1 MRLTLTLLSLVL
13 FAPAAVRA
21 DGPRPSPSPS
31 PAAQAKKEKDKK
43 AKPAEPAKVFTNE
56 DLKSAG
62 SGQGSVTFLPERP
75 DAGAEPVE
83 SRNAGSESGVSTGS
97 SGDSSE
103 SGESR
108 NAASETGTPTDEQ
121 SWRTK
126 ASEQRELIKNA
137 EHEIRRLEDQLRDLE
152 LDRDPN
158 PPDLLDPQRLQKRE
172 ALKAETRTQLETT
185 RAQLETARQAFEN
198 LEREARLAGV
208 PPAWLEER

>member
-1 MRLTLTLLSLVL
+1 MRVTLTLLSLLLV
-13 FAPAAVRA
+13 APAVARA

-31 PAAQAKKEKDKK
+31 ASPAAQAKKEKEKDKK

-56 DLKSAG
+56 DLKTAG

-75 DAGAEPVE
+75 DAGAEPTE
-83 SRNAGSESGVSTGS
+83 SHNAASESGGS
-97 SGDSSE
+97 SGSSE

-108 NAASETGTPTDEQ
+108 NAASETGIPTDEQ
-121 SWRTK
+121 SWR
-126 ASEQRELIKNA
+126 ARANEQREVIKNA
-137 EHEIRRLEDQLRDLE
+137 ENEIKRLEDQLRDLE

-185 RAQLETARQAFEN
+185 RGQLEAARHAFET
-198 LEREARLAGV
+198 LEQEARLAGV
-208 PPAWLEER
+208 PSAWLEER